1 MAEAAE
7 RVRGKK
13 GVTASQLQAARTSA
27 FQACVNGEVRAT
39 RKRSKDPAQVQAA
52 LVMLARAK
60 G

>member
-7 RVRGKK
+7 SIRGKK
-13 GVTASQLQAARTSA
+13 GTTSSQVQAVRTSA